1 MGSVDTLE
9 IQEALLSPPRLV
21 LFSHRRRMEIAVPVD
36 EACVGSVAAVLQ
48 EPGASFW
55 LRSVSHTLV
64 PVFLFWRRSADFV
77 LIVRVKRGP
86 VRREVRIP
94 CAKASG
100 AALLAVSREEWSD
113 AA

>member
-9 IQEALLSPPRLV
+9 IQKALPSPPRLV

-36 EACVGSVAAVLQ
+36 EACVASVAALLQ
-48 EPGASFW
+48 EPDASFW

-64 PVFLFWRRSADFV
+64 QVFLFWRRSTDFV
-77 LIVRVKRGP
+77 LIVRVKRGTA
-86 VRREVRIP
+86 RREVRIP
-94 CAKASG
+94 CTKEPG
-100 AALLAVSREEWSD
+100 RALLAVSREEWSD